1 MPVEWFQS
9 ELEGRLTL
17 YDWGRAMKIRLN
29 ALFLPL
35 LVLMFS
41 SIGYSY
47 PQSRLEGLASD
58 FCKNMKIDYRKDVAT
73 CEAQSAAKV
82 QRAKVGA
89 QLTPE
94 EIRGLGFNLYGAVDL
109 GLVPDADSN
118 TAYFYVRWLLNSK
131 RERVGVLTIEGW
143 YNTEMETSARF
154 DVRYNLIGEA
164 VRVTE
169 RQMN

>member
-1 MPVEWFQS
+1 
-9 ELEGRLTL
+9 
-17 YDWGRAMKIRLN
+17 MKIRLR
-29 ALFLPL
+29 ALVLPL
-35 LVLMFS
+35 LVLTFS
-41 SIGYSY
+41 SIGFSY
-47 PQSRLEGLASD
+47 PRSRLESLAPEV
-58 FCKNMKIDYRKDVAT
+58 CKNIKIDYRKDVAT
-73 CEAQSAAKV
+73 CEAQSSTKVLTAK
-82 QRAKVGA
+82 AGA

-94 EIRGLGFNLYGAVDL
+94 EIKGLGFYLFDAISL

-143 YNTEMETSARF
+143 SNTEMETSARF

>member
-1 MPVEWFQS
+1 
-9 ELEGRLTL
+9 
-17 YDWGRAMKIRLN
+17 MKIRLN
-29 ALFLPL
+29 ALVLPL
-35 LVLMFS
+35 LVLVVS
-41 SIGYSY
+41 SVGYSY
-47 PQSRLEGLASD
+47 PKSRLEALAPE
-58 FCKNMKIDYRKDVAT
+58 FCKNMKIDYNKDVAT
-73 CEAQSAAKV
+73 CEAQSSAKV
-82 QRAKVGA
+82 LRAKAGA

-94 EIRGLGFNLYGAVDL
+94 EVKGLGFHLLGAVDL